1 MSRLIKSTWFVLL
14 LAGLLAACAA
24 PTTAVPT
31 TAPVQPAPATAQPEP
46 TQPALA
52 PTSVS
57 SIPGEQVTISVAED
71 NETFNATVT
80 GNGEIGVILADT
92 FGYNPLRWLP
102 LIDALDDNE
111 NLRMV
116 TFTYRDEDAT
126 PNQDTRAVF
135 DYLRAEGIDKI
146 LCVGSGYGSR
156 ACGYLQEEPE
166 IIGMVMITVD
176 QPPKI
181 EGDFPKLFLTAE
193 TDSITPAAV
202 TQRVYEQ
209 STEPKEF
216 KSYAAG
222 VHGPALFAKA
232 DVGPQVLA
240 DITDFINRI
249 VQGQ

>member
-1 MSRLIKSTWFVLL
+1 MSHMTRSTWFVLL
-14 LAGLLAACAA
+14 IAGLLVACAA
-24 PTTAVPT
+24 PTPTPAPTLAPAPT
-31 TAPVQPAPATAQPEP
+31 TQPEP
-46 TQPALA
+46 TQPVTAA
-52 PTSVS
+52 TSIP
-57 SIPGEQVTISVAED
+57 SIPGEQVAISVIED

-102 LIDALDDNE
+102 LIEALEGNE
-111 NLRMV
+111 HLRMV

-146 LCVGSGYGSR
+146 ICVGAGYGSR
-156 ACGYLQEEPE
+156 ACGYLQNEPE
-166 IIGMVMITVD
+166 IIGMVLITVD
-176 QPPKI
+176 QPSKI
-181 EGDFPKLFLTAE
+181 EGDFPKLFLTAD
-193 TDSITPAAV
+193 TDSVTPAAV

-222 VHGPALFAKA
+222 VHGLALFFKE

-240 DITDFINRI
+240 DVTDFINT
-249 VQGQ
+249 VVSGQ

>member
-1 MSRLIKSTWFVLL
+1 MSHMIRSTWFVLL
-14 LAGLLAACAA
+14 IAGLLGACAA
-24 PTTAVPT
+24 PAPSLSPTSAPAPT
-31 TAPVQPAPATAQPEP
+31 TQPEP
-46 TQPALA
+46 TQPVAA
-52 PTSVS
+52 STSIP
-57 SIPGEQVTISVAED
+57 SIPGEQVAISVAAD

-80 GNGEIGVILADT
+80 GDGEIGVILADT

-102 LIDALDDNE
+102 LIDALDGNE

-116 TFTYRDEDAT
+116 TFAYRDEDAT

-146 LCVGSGYGSR
+146 ICVGAGYGSR
-156 ACGYLQEEPE
+156 ACGYLQNEPQ
-166 IIGMVMITVD
+166 IIGMVLITAD
-176 QPPKI
+176 QPSKI
-181 EGDFPKLFLTAE
+181 EGDFPKLFLTAD
-193 TDSITPAAV
+193 TDSVTPAAV

-240 DITDFINRI
+240 DITSFINMI
-249 VQGQ
+249 VSEQ

>member
-1 MSRLIKSTWFVLL
+1 MSHMIRSTWFVLL
-14 LAGLLAACAA
+14 IAGLLVACAA
-24 PTTAVPT
+24 PPPTLSPTSAPAPT
-31 TAPVQPAPATAQPEP
+31 TQPEP
-46 TQPALA
+46 TQPAPTLTSA
-52 PTSVS
+52 P
-57 SIPGEQVTISVAED
+57 SIPGEQVVISVEED
-71 NETFNATVT
+71 NEMFNATVT

-102 LIDALDDNE
+102 LIDALDGNE
-111 NLRMV
+111 HLRMV
-116 TFTYRDEDAT
+116 TFAYRNEDAT

-146 LCVGSGYGSR
+146 ICVGAGYGSR
-156 ACGYLQEEPE
+156 ACGYLQNEPE

-181 EGDFPKLFLTAE
+181 EGDFPKLFLTAD

-216 KSYAAG
+216 KSYASG
-222 VHGPALFAKA
+222 RHGTGLFADPNIGQQVSA
-232 DVGPQVLA
+232 DV
-240 DITDFINRI
+240 TSFINGI
-249 VQGQ
+249 VNGQ

>member
-1 MSRLIKSTWFVLL
+1 MSHMIRSTWFVLL
-14 LAGLLAACAA
+14 IAGLLAACASPA
-24 PTTAVPT
+24 PTLSPT
-31 TAPVQPAPATAQPEP
+31 QPEP
-46 TQPALA
+46 TQPA
-52 PTSVS
+52 PTTTSTPG
-57 SIPGEQVTISVAED
+57 IPGKQVVISVVED

-102 LIDALDDNE
+102 LIDALDGNE

-116 TFTYRDEDAT
+116 TFAYRDEDAT

-146 LCVGSGYGSR
+146 ICVGAGYGSR
-156 ACGYLQEEPE
+156 ACGYLQNEPE
-166 IIGMVMITVD
+166 IIGMVLITVD
-176 QPPKI
+176 QPSKI
-181 EGDFPKLFLTAE
+181 EGNFPKLFLTAD
-193 TDSITPAAV
+193 TDSVTPAAV

-222 VHGPALFAKA
+222 VHGPALFANA

-240 DITDFINRI
+240 DITSFINGI
-249 VQGQ
+249 VNGQ